1 MFLSAAG
8 CLLMVY
14 ILCISGVE
22 GKPNS
27 VFALKGSSVNLSCSA
42 PRSAANIRWYIVSK
56 SGAENVYQ
64 DISAYT
70 NHERFIISED
80 HFTLTI
86 RDLPE
91 CERNIY
97 CCSETVPKKRP
108 DETDR
113 CEQNSI
119 QLRVIDLQVKV
130 FPASEGQK
138 VTLMCS
144 SSCSLTES
152 PAAFIWYQ
160 NGEFLYEDWSP
171 WYQEL
176 VSSDQ
181 AVRYSCAI
189 KGYEDLRAPDVSVDS
204 VSGSCF
210 SVTYA
215 GGRMCSYKSE
225 NQSCSITFP
234 TEVRVERTESH
245 NNHSKMTCSS
255 SCSLTNNKTVQ
266 LYKNTETGEQ
276 KVNQNTSVPFSAP
289 ESFFCTMKDH
299 HDLLSNEVCADG
311 SDCWSVSYDSRRICG
326 LKGSSVNI
334 SSKYSHP
341 EHEQPQTKRWYKVK
355 INTKLE
361 EEELMENKG
370 DVNYQDD
377 MRNQHIL
384 RLNNLE
390 EKNSGEYEF
399 RMKTQQRKRKSIE
412 FPGVTLIVTDLLVD
426 VRPAAEVTEGQ
437 RVTLTCSTSC
447 PLSENTNYIWYLNS
461 RPLSLTKTPNKHLI
475 IDAVSSQDEGKY
487 SCTVETIS
495 SAGKTLTVLRGRT
508 VNWGPVA
515 AKISVSLLV
524 CLLLSMFVFL

>member
-42 PRSAANIRWYIVSK
+42 PHSAANIKWYIVSK
-56 SGAENVYQ
+56 SGAENVYH
-64 DISAYT
+64 DVSAHK

-80 HFTLTI
+80 NFTLTI

-91 CERNIY
+91 CERNLY
-97 CCSETVPKKRP
+97 CCSETVPKMRP
-108 DETDR
+108 DETDS
-113 CEQNSI
+113 CQQNSI

-130 FPASEGQK
+130 FPASERQK

-176 VSSDQ
+176 VNSDQ

-225 NQSCSITFP
+225 KQSCSITFP
-234 TEVRVERTESH
+234 
-245 NNHSKMTCSS
+245 
-255 SCSLTNNKTVQ
+255 
-266 LYKNTETGEQ
+266 
-276 KVNQNTSVPFSAP
+276 A
-289 ESFFCTMKDH
+289 
-299 HDLLSNEVCADG
+299 
-311 SDCWSVSYDSRRICG
+311 
-326 LKGSSVNI
+326 
-334 SSKYSHP
+334 
-341 EHEQPQTKRWYKVK
+341 
-355 INTKLE
+355 
-361 EEELMENKG
+361 
-370 DVNYQDD
+370 
-377 MRNQHIL
+377 
-384 RLNNLE
+384 
-390 EKNSGEYEF
+390 
-399 RMKTQQRKRKSIE
+399 
-412 FPGVTLIVTDLLVD
+412 DLLVD

-475 IDAVSSQDEGKY
+475 IDAVSSRDEGNY
-487 SCTVETIS
+487 SCAVEMIS
-495 SAGKTLTVLRGRT
+495 SVGKTLTVLRGRT
-508 VNWGPVA
+508 ATTTVNWGPA
-515 AKISVSLLV
+515 ARFSVSLLV
-524 CLLLSMFVFL
+524 CLLLSVFVFL